1 MDPRTE
7 KMLAERRQEAELK
20 AARPRVAATIE
31 DTSAWFTRNWWL
43 LGIGLAVVVGAI
55 AFAWHL
61 LVTVPAQDR
70 EKAAMETQA
79 RQQIEVDLTAKQEM
93 LDTCLTAAEADY
105 TALWDGACKARR
117 AKRECAL
124 PKDVV
129 ADQER
134 RRTSARN
141 DCLQRYSLK

>member
-1 MDPRTE
+1 VDPRTE

-20 AARPRVAATIE
+20 AARPRVAATIQ

-43 LGIGLAVVVGAI
+43 LGIGLTVVVGAI

-79 RQQIEVDLTAKQEM
+79 RQQIEADLTVRQDA
-93 LDTCLTAAEADY
+93 LDTCLTKVDGDY
-105 TALWDGACKARR
+105 TALWDGACKAHR
-117 AKRECAL
+117 AKSGCAL

-134 RRTSARN
+134 RRTNARN
-141 DCLQRYSLK
+141 DCLQKYSLK